1 MNEADAYRTGHNI
14 IQLANSLTRLANQK
28 MRDTGLTAS
37 QSEAMRYILK
47 HSDEQL
53 TAVELMEQLDLSQST
68 VAGLIKRLEAKQLIC
83 RHTDEQDARRS
94 LIMPTKHGQAL
105 HSALRRIA
113 AHTEHELL
121 QGMTDVEI
129 REFNRLLELAQA
141 NISRMRYKGGAEDE

>member
-68 VAGLIKRLEAKQLIC
+68 VAGLIKRSK
-83 RHTDEQDARRS
+83 
-94 LIMPTKHGQAL
+94 P
-105 HSALRRIA
+105 
-113 AHTEHELL
+113 
-121 QGMTDVEI
+121 
-129 REFNRLLELAQA
+129 N
-141 NISRMRYKGGAEDE
+141 N